1 MENRYRKRT
10 SLGKAAAKGAI
21 AATVGGMVMKL
32 VWDVEERALLSPD
45 QRTSPT
51 REAVESMA
59 EKRDIEL
66 SDAQKTAG
74 ALTVYGG
81 NMAMWGAIYGMVQS
95 RLHPPDALHGLA
107 LGGLIYAANFP
118 SWGVLPQLRVLPP
131 PSDLP
136 AKHAAIPIV
145 AHVAFGLTT
154 AAVFDALN

>member
-10 SLGKAAAKGAI
+10 SLGKAALKGAI

-32 VWDVEERALLSPD
+32 VWDVEERTLLSPD

-51 REAVESMA
+51 REAVEKVA

-95 RLHPPDALHGLA
+95 RLHPPDTLHGLA

-136 AKHAAIPIV
+136 TKHAAIPIV